1 MLKNTTSPRLYP
13 LTILAI
19 IAFFIQLVLS
29 LMMVQ
34 KAIRFKE
41 FITVT
46 IILLVCLLA
55 MGFIFEMIDGW
66 LVEYERKRYAE
77 YIHSIDQH
85 DILFDKIMRHEL
97 YEMYKKK
104 LLKDERRSTILIN
117 TLDLARVKGE
127 IHAGILQ
134 EAIAILNKPEV
145 PKVPQVHQE
154 QREKPAEITL
164 PSVTPIDMFL
174 KKHRKSD
181 KNITNDS
188 IKRAADIFLN
198 DKEQNG

>member
-1 MLKNTTSPRLYP
+1 MSPRLYP

-19 IAFFIQLVLS
+19 ITSFIQLVLS

-34 KAIRFKE
+34 KAIRYKE
-41 FITVT
+41 FVTVT
-46 IILLVCLLA
+46 IILLVCLLV
-55 MGFIFEMIDGW
+55 MGFVFEMIDGW

-85 DILFDKIMRHEL
+85 DVLFEKLL
-97 YEMYKKK
+97 YHQAYEAYKRK
-104 LLKDERRSTILIN
+104 LLKDDRYKRILMTTVDI
-117 TLDLARVKGE
+117 ARAKNE
-127 IHAGILQ
+127 IHAGILK
-134 EAIAILNKPEV
+134 EAISILNKPEEQQ
-145 PKVPQVHQE
+145 VPQVPQ
-154 QREKPAEITL
+154 EKPVEITL

-181 KNITNDS
+181 KNQTNDS

>member
-19 IAFFIQLVLS
+19 ITFFIQLVLS

-34 KAIRFKE
+34 KAIRYKE
-41 FITVT
+41 FVVVT
-46 IILLVCLLA
+46 IILLVCLLV

-85 DILFDKIMRHEL
+85 NILFEKLL
-97 YEMYKKK
+97 YHQAYEVYKKK
-104 LLKDERRSTILIN
+104 LLKDDRYKKILL
-117 TLDLARVKGE
+117 TTVDLARVRGE
-127 IHAGILQ
+127 IHAGILK
-134 EAIAILNKPEV
+134 EAIAMLNKPEV
-145 PKVPQVHQE
+145 PQVPQVQ
-154 QREKPAEITL
+154 QEKPVEITL

-181 KNITNDS
+181 KNQTNDS

-198 DKEQNG
+198 DKE

>member
-19 IAFFIQLVLS
+19 ITFFIQLVLS

-34 KAIRFKE
+34 KAIRYKE
-41 FITVT
+41 FVTVT

-85 DILFDKIMRHEL
+85 DILFDKIMQHEL

-117 TLDLARVKGE
+117 TLDIARVKGE

-134 EAIAILNKPEV
+134 EAIAMLNKPEV
-145 PKVPQVHQE
+145 AQVPKE
-154 QREKPAEITL
+154 QREKPIEITI

-198 DKEQNG
+198 DREQNE

>member
-19 IAFFIQLVLS
+19 ITFFIQLVLS

-34 KAIRFKE
+34 KAIRYKE
-41 FITVT
+41 FVVVT
-46 IILLVCLLA
+46 IILLVCLLV

-85 DILFDKIMRHEL
+85 NILFEKLL
-97 YEMYKKK
+97 YHQAYEVYKKK
-104 LLKDERRSTILIN
+104 LLKDDRYKKILL
-117 TLDLARVKGE
+117 TTVDLARVRGE
-127 IHAGILQ
+127 IHAGILK
-134 EAIAILNKPEV
+134 EAIAMLNKPEV
-145 PKVPQVHQE
+145 PQVPQVQ
-154 QREKPAEITL
+154 QEKPIEITL

-198 DKEQNG
+198 DKE

>member
-19 IAFFIQLVLS
+19 ITFFIQLVLS

-34 KAIRFKE
+34 KAIRYKE
-41 FITVT
+41 FVTVT
-46 IILLVCLLA
+46 IILLVCLLV
-55 MGFIFEMIDGW
+55 MGFVFEMIDGW

-85 DILFDKIMRHEL
+85 NILFEKLL
-97 YEMYKKK
+97 YHQAYEVYKKK
-104 LLKDERRSTILIN
+104 LLKDDRYKKILL
-117 TLDLARVKGE
+117 TTVDLSRMRGE
-127 IHAGILQ
+127 IHEGILK
-134 EAIAILNKPEV
+134 EAIAMLNKPEE
-145 PKVPQVHQE
+145 K
-154 QREKPAEITL
+154 RETPVEITL
-164 PSVTPIDMFL
+164 PSATPIDMFL

-181 KNITNDS
+181 KNQTNDS

>member
-19 IAFFIQLVLS
+19 ITFFIQLVLC

-34 KAIRFKE
+34 KVIRYKE
-41 FITVT
+41 FVVVT
-46 IILLVCLLA
+46 IILLVCLLV

-85 DILFDKIMRHEL
+85 NILFEKLL
-97 YEMYKKK
+97 YHQAYEVYKKK
-104 LLKDERRSTILIN
+104 LLKDDRYKKILL
-117 TLDLARVKGE
+117 TTVDLARVRGE
-127 IHAGILQ
+127 IHEGILK
-134 EAIAILNKPEV
+134 EAIAMLNKPEV
-145 PKVPQVHQE
+145 QQE
-154 QREKPAEITL
+154 QQEKPSEITI

-181 KNITNDS
+181 KNQTNDS

>member
-19 IAFFIQLVLS
+19 ITFFIQLVLC

-34 KAIRFKE
+34 KVIRYKE
-41 FITVT
+41 FVVVT
-46 IILLVCLLA
+46 IILLVCLLV

-77 YIHSIDQH
+77 YIHSINQH
-85 DILFDKIMRHEL
+85 GILFEKLL
-97 YEMYKKK
+97 YHQAYEVYKKK
-104 LLKDERRSTILIN
+104 LLKDDRYKKILL
-117 TLDLARVKGE
+117 TTVDLARVRGE
-127 IHAGILQ
+127 IHEGILK
-134 EAIAILNKPEV
+134 EAIAMLNKPEE
-145 PKVPQVHQE
+145 K
-154 QREKPAEITL
+154 RETPVEITL

-181 KNITNDS
+181 KNQTNDS

-198 DKEQNG
+198 DKEQKGRGEAE

>member
-19 IAFFIQLVLS
+19 ITFFIQLVLS
-29 LMMVQ
+29 LMLGQ
-34 KAIRFKE
+34 KAIRYKE
-41 FITVT
+41 FVTVT
-46 IILLVCLLA
+46 IILLVCLLV

-85 DILFDKIMRHEL
+85 DVLFEKLL
-97 YEMYKKK
+97 YHQAYEAYKRK
-104 LLKDERRSTILIN
+104 LLKDDRYKRILMTTVDI
-117 TLDLARVKGE
+117 ARAKNE
-127 IHAGILQ
+127 IHAGILK

-145 PKVPQVHQE
+145 QQE
-154 QREKPAEITL
+154 QQEKPVEIMI

-181 KNITNDS
+181 KNKTGDS

-198 DKEQNG
+198 DEKQKGRGEAE

>member
-19 IAFFIQLVLS
+19 ITFFIQLVLS

-34 KAIRFKE
+34 KAIRYKE
-41 FITVT
+41 FVTVT
-46 IILLVCLLA
+46 IILLVCLLV

-85 DILFDKIMRHEL
+85 DTLFEKLL
-97 YEMYKKK
+97 YHQAYDDYKKK
-104 LLKDERRSTILIN
+104 LLKDDRYKKIVLKTVDI
-117 TLDLARVKGE
+117 ARVRGE
-127 IHAGILQ
+127 IHEGILK
-134 EAIAILNKPEV
+134 EAIAMLNKPEV
-145 PKVPQVHQE
+145 QQE
-154 QREKPAEITL
+154 QQEKPSEVTI

-181 KNITNDS
+181 KNQTNDS

>member
-19 IAFFIQLVLS
+19 ITFFIQLVLC

-34 KAIRFKE
+34 KAIRYKE
-41 FITVT
+41 FVVVT
-46 IILLVCLLA
+46 IILLVCLLV

-77 YIHSIDQH
+77 YIHSINQH
-85 DILFDKIMRHEL
+85 DILFEKLL
-97 YEMYKKK
+97 YHQAYEVYKKK
-104 LLKDERRSTILIN
+104 LLKDDRYKKILL
-117 TLDLARVKGE
+117 TTVDLARVKGE
-127 IHAGILQ
+127 IHEGILK
-134 EAIAILNKPEV
+134 EAIAMLNKPEV
-145 PKVPQVHQE
+145 QQE
-154 QREKPAEITL
+154 QQEKPSEITI

-181 KNITNDS
+181 KNQANDS

>member
-19 IAFFIQLVLS
+19 ITFFIQLFLS
-29 LMMVQ
+29 LMLGQ
-34 KAIRFKE
+34 KAIRLRE
-41 FITVT
+41 YEAVT

-85 DILFDKIMRHEL
+85 DILFDKIMKHEL

-117 TLDLARVKGE
+117 TLDIARVKGE

-134 EAIAILNKPEV
+134 EAIAMLNKPE
-145 PKVPQVHQE
+145 VPQVHQE
-154 QREKPAEITL
+154 QREKPIEITL
-164 PSVTPIDMFL
+164 PSATPIDMFL

-181 KNITNDS
+181 KNQTNDS

>member
-19 IAFFIQLVLS
+19 ITFFIQLVLC

-34 KAIRFKE
+34 KVIRYKE
-41 FITVT
+41 FVVVT
-46 IILLVCLLA
+46 IILLVCLLV

-77 YIHSIDQH
+77 YIHSINQH
-85 DILFDKIMRHEL
+85 GILFEKLL
-97 YEMYKKK
+97 YHQAYEVYKKK
-104 LLKDERRSTILIN
+104 LLKDDRYKKILL
-117 TLDLARVKGE
+117 TTVDLARVRGE
-127 IHAGILQ
+127 IHEGILK
-134 EAIAILNKPEV
+134 EAIAMLNKPEE
-145 PKVPQVHQE
+145 K
-154 QREKPAEITL
+154 RETPVEITL

-181 KNITNDS
+181 KNKTGDS

>member
-19 IAFFIQLVLS
+19 ITFFIQLVLS

-34 KAIRFKE
+34 KAIRYKE
-41 FITVT
+41 FVTVT
-46 IILLVCLLA
+46 IILLVCLLV

-85 DILFDKIMRHEL
+85 NILFEKLL
-97 YEMYKKK
+97 YHQAYEVYKKK
-104 LLKDERRSTILIN
+104 LLKDDRYKKILL
-117 TLDLARVKGE
+117 TTVDLSRMRGE
-127 IHAGILQ
+127 IHEGILK
-134 EAIAILNKPEV
+134 EAIAMLNKPEE
-145 PKVPQVHQE
+145 K
-154 QREKPAEITL
+154 RETPVEITL
-164 PSVTPIDMFL
+164 PSATPIDMFL

-181 KNITNDS
+181 KNQTNDS

>member
-1 MLKNTTSPRLYP
+1 MLKNTTSPRLHP

-19 IAFFIQLVLS
+19 IAFFIQLVLC

-34 KAIRFKE
+34 KAIRYKE
-41 FITVT
+41 FVTVT

-85 DILFDKIMRHEL
+85 DILFEKLL
-97 YEMYKKK
+97 YHQAYEVYKRK
-104 LLKDERRSTILIN
+104 LLKDDRYKKILL
-117 TLDLARVKGE
+117 TTVDLARVRGE
-127 IHAGILQ
+127 IHEGILK
-134 EAIAILNKPEV
+134 EAIAMLNKPEV
-145 PKVPQVHQE
+145 QQVQ
-154 QREKPAEITL
+154 QVQQEKPVEITL

-181 KNITNDS
+181 KNQTNDS

>member
-19 IAFFIQLVLS
+19 ITFFIQLVLS

-41 FITVT
+41 FVTVT
-46 IILLVCLLA
+46 IILLVCLLV

-77 YIHSIDQH
+77 YIHSINQH
-85 DILFDKIMRHEL
+85 DILFEKLL
-97 YEMYKKK
+97 YHQAYEVYKKK
-104 LLKDERRSTILIN
+104 LLKDDRYKKILL
-117 TLDLARVKGE
+117 TTVDLARVRGE
-127 IHAGILQ
+127 IHEGILK
-134 EAIAILNKPEV
+134 EAIAMLNKPEV
-145 PKVPQVHQE
+145 QQE
-154 QREKPAEITL
+154 QQEKPSEITI

-181 KNITNDS
+181 KNRTNDS

>member
-19 IAFFIQLVLS
+19 ITFFIQLVLS

-34 KAIRFKE
+34 KGIRFKE
-41 FITVT
+41 FVTVT

-66 LVEYERKRYAE
+66 LVEYERKRYSE

-85 DILFDKIMRHEL
+85 NILFERVIQH
-97 YEMYKKK
+97 EMYETYKNKVLRDESRSK
-104 LLKDERRSTILIN
+104 LLLKTVDI
-117 TLDLARVKGE
+117 ARVKGE
-127 IHAGILQ
+127 IHAGILK
-134 EAIAILNKPEV
+134 EAMAILDKPEE
-145 PKVPQVHQE
+145 K
-154 QREKPAEITL
+154 RETSVEITQ

-181 KNITNDS
+181 KNRTNDS
-188 IKRAADIFLN
+188 LKRAADIFLD
-198 DKEQNG
+198 DKK

>member
-13 LTILAI
+13 LTILTI
-19 IAFFIQLVLS
+19 ITFFIQLVLC

-34 KAIRFKE
+34 KAIRYKE
-41 FITVT
+41 FVTVT

-55 MGFIFEMIDGW
+55 MGFVFEMIDGW

-85 DILFDKIMRHEL
+85 NILFEKLL
-97 YEMYKKK
+97 YHQAYEVYKKK
-104 LLKDERRSTILIN
+104 LLKDDRYKKILL
-117 TLDLARVKGE
+117 TTVDLSRMRGE
-127 IHAGILQ
+127 IHEGILK
-134 EAIAILNKPEV
+134 EAIAMLNKPEE
-145 PKVPQVHQE
+145 K
-154 QREKPAEITL
+154 RETPVEITL

-181 KNITNDS
+181 KNKTGDS

-198 DKEQNG
+198 DKEQKGRGEAE

>member
-19 IAFFIQLVLS
+19 ITFFIQLVLC

-34 KAIRFKE
+34 KVIRYKE
-41 FITVT
+41 FVVVT

-77 YIHSIDQH
+77 YIHSINQH
-85 DILFDKIMRHEL
+85 DILFDKIMKHEL

-117 TLDLARVKGE
+117 TLDIARVKGE

-134 EAIAILNKPEV
+134 EAIAMLNKPE
-145 PKVPQVHQE
+145 VPQVHQE
-154 QREKPAEITL
+154 QREKPIEITL

-181 KNITNDS
+181 KNQTNDS

>member
-1 MLKNTTSPRLYP
+1 MSPRLYP
-13 LTILAI
+13 LTIVAI
-19 IAFFIQLVLS
+19 ITFFIQLVLC

-34 KAIRFKE
+34 KAIRYKE
-41 FITVT
+41 FVTVT
-46 IILLVCLLA
+46 IILLVCLLV
-55 MGFIFEMIDGW
+55 MGSIFEMIDGW

-85 DILFDKIMRHEL
+85 DVLFDKIMKHEL

-117 TLDLARVKGE
+117 TLDIARVKGE

-134 EAIAILNKPEV
+134 EAIAMLNKPEV
-145 PKVPQVHQE
+145 PQVPQVPQVLKE
-154 QREKPAEITL
+154 QREKPIEITI

-181 KNITNDS
+181 KNKTNDS

-198 DKEQNG
+198 DKEQKG

>member
-19 IAFFIQLVLS
+19 ITFFIQLVLC

-41 FITVT
+41 FATVT
-46 IILLVCLLA
+46 IILLVCLLV

-85 DILFDKIMRHEL
+85 DVLFEKLL
-97 YEMYKKK
+97 YHQAYEAYKRK
-104 LLKDERRSTILIN
+104 LLKDDRYKRILTATVDI
-117 TLDLARVKGE
+117 ARAKNE
-127 IHAGILQ
+127 IHEGILK

-145 PKVPQVHQE
+145 QQE
-154 QREKPAEITL
+154 QQKKPSEITI

-181 KNITNDS
+181 KNQTNDS

>member
-19 IAFFIQLVLS
+19 ITFFIQLVLS

-34 KAIRFKE
+34 KAIRYKE
-41 FITVT
+41 FVTVT
-46 IILLVCLLA
+46 IILLVCLLV

-85 DILFDKIMRHEL
+85 NILFEKLL
-97 YEMYKKK
+97 YHQAYEVYKKK
-104 LLKDERRSTILIN
+104 LLKDDRYKKILL
-117 TLDLARVKGE
+117 TTVDLSRMRGE
-127 IHAGILQ
+127 IHEGILK
-134 EAIAILNKPEV
+134 EAIAMLNKPEE
-145 PKVPQVHQE
+145 K
-154 QREKPAEITL
+154 RETPVEITL
-164 PSVTPIDMFL
+164 PSATPIDMFL

-181 KNITNDS
+181 KNKTGDS

>member
-19 IAFFIQLVLS
+19 ITFFIQLLLS

-34 KAIRFKE
+34 KAIRLRE
-41 FITVT
+41 YEAVT

-55 MGFIFEMIDGW
+55 MGFIFEMIDVW
-66 LVEYERKRYAE
+66 LTEYERKRYAE
-77 YIHSIDQH
+77 YVHSIDQH
-85 DILFDKIMRHEL
+85 NILFERVIQH
-97 YEMYKKK
+97 EMYETYKNKV
-104 LLKDERRSTILIN
+104 LRDERRSKLLLKTVDI
-117 TLDLARVKGE
+117 ARVKGE
-127 IHAGILQ
+127 IHAGILK
-134 EAIAILNKPEV
+134 EAMAMLDKPEE
-145 PKVPQVHQE
+145 K
-154 QREKPAEITL
+154 RETPVEITL
-164 PSVTPIDMFL
+164 PSATPIDMFL

-181 KNITNDS
+181 KNKTSDS

>member
-19 IAFFIQLVLS
+19 ITFFIQLVLS

-41 FITVT
+41 FVTVT
-46 IILLVCLLA
+46 IILLVCLLV

-85 DILFDKIMRHEL
+85 DRLFEKIMQHEL

-117 TLDLARVKGE
+117 TLDIARVKGE
-127 IHAGILQ
+127 IHAGIMQ
-134 EAIAILNKPEV
+134 EAIAMLNKPEV
-145 PKVPQVHQE
+145 PQVPKE
-154 QREKPAEITL
+154 QPEKPIEITI

-174 KKHRKSD
+174 NKHRKSD

-198 DKEQNG
+198 DREQNE

>member
-19 IAFFIQLVLS
+19 ITFFIQLVLC

-34 KAIRFKE
+34 KAIRYKE
-41 FITVT
+41 FVVVT
-46 IILLVCLLA
+46 IILLVCLLV

-77 YIHSIDQH
+77 YIHSINQH
-85 DILFDKIMRHEL
+85 DILFEKLL
-97 YEMYKKK
+97 YHQAYEVYKKK
-104 LLKDERRSTILIN
+104 LLKDDRYKKILL
-117 TLDLARVKGE
+117 TTVDLARVRGE
-127 IHAGILQ
+127 IHEGILK
-134 EAIAILNKPEV
+134 EAIAMLNKPEV
-145 PKVPQVHQE
+145 QQE
-154 QREKPAEITL
+154 QQEKPSEITI

-181 KNITNDS
+181 KNQTNDS

>member
-19 IAFFIQLVLS
+19 ITFFIQLVLS

-41 FITVT
+41 FVTVT
-46 IILLVCLLA
+46 IILLVCLLV

-85 DILFDKIMRHEL
+85 DILFDKIMKHEL

-117 TLDLARVKGE
+117 TLDIARVKGE

-134 EAIAILNKPEV
+134 EAIAMLSKPEV
-145 PKVPQVHQE
+145 PQVPQVQKE
-154 QREKPAEITL
+154 QREKPIEITL

-181 KNITNDS
+181 KNQTNDS

>member
-19 IAFFIQLVLS
+19 ITFFIQLVLS

-34 KAIRFKE
+34 KAIRYKE
-41 FITVT
+41 FVTVT
-46 IILLVCLLA
+46 IILLVCLLV
-55 MGFIFEMIDGW
+55 MGFVFEMIDGW

-85 DILFDKIMRHEL
+85 DVLFEKLL
-97 YEMYKKK
+97 YHQAYEAYKRK
-104 LLKDERRSTILIN
+104 LLKDDRYKRILMTTVDI
-117 TLDLARVKGE
+117 ARAKNE
-127 IHAGILQ
+127 IHEGILK
-134 EAIAILNKPEV
+134 EAIAMLNKPEV
-145 PKVPQVHQE
+145 QQE
-154 QREKPAEITL
+154 QQEKPSEITI

-181 KNITNDS
+181 KNQTNDS

>member
-19 IAFFIQLVLS
+19 ITFFIQLVLC

-34 KAIRFKE
+34 KAIRYKE
-41 FITVT
+41 FVTVT
-46 IILLVCLLA
+46 IILLVCLLI

-77 YIHSIDQH
+77 YIHSINQH
-85 DILFDKIMRHEL
+85 DILFEKLL
-97 YEMYKKK
+97 YHQAYETYKKK
-104 LLKDERRSTILIN
+104 LLKDDRYKKILL
-117 TLDLARVKGE
+117 TTVDLARVKGE
-127 IHAGILQ
+127 IHEGILK
-134 EAIAILNKPEV
+134 EAIAMLDKPEV
-145 PKVPQVHQE
+145 K
-154 QREKPAEITL
+154 RETPVEITQ

-181 KNITNDS
+181 KNKTNDS

-198 DKEQNG
+198 DREQNG